1 MKDVILHISDADD
14 PFVDVDRPI
23 VYKLRTDV
31 NLPRNFYLKL
41 HDVDQDISFQFIMML
56 EHNYTRN
63 LRLRDRLID
72 AAIKEEALHEKR
84 HVYIFFRKESA
95 DLFTIYQVSS
105 YAKYFEFYCSRES
118 LPESLT
124 DGWPV
129 IEFDEL
135 FELKDEYVG
144 YLTGKNYGI

>member
-1 MKDVILHISDADD
+1 MKNVKVHIANVND
-14 PFVDVDRPI
+14 PFIDIYRPI

-31 NLPRNFYLKL
+31 NLPQNFYLKL

-63 LRLRDRLID
+63 LRLRDRIIID
-72 AAIKEEALHEKR
+72 AAIKEEASPENY
-84 HVYIFFRKESA
+84 VYIFFIESI
-95 DLFTIYQVSS
+95 DLFTFYRVSS
-105 YAKYFEFYCSRES
+105 HAKYFEFYCSRES

-124 DGWPV
+124 EGWPV